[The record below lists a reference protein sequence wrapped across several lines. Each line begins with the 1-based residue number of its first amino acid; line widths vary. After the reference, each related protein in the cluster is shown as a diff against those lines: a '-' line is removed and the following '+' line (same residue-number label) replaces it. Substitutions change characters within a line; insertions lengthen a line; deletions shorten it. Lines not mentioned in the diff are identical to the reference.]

1 MLQKW
6 RNIGQFRR
14 CGFGVSELLGGGL
27 YEDCFTIGEQR
38 DGYMISAVF
47 EPRRRFRFTSALW
60 LFLFVSL
67 LRVQSLAQQIPDQ
80 LQKMNSTQ
88 TFDVTVYDSAPNLAV
103 ITIHVFAEEK
113 PNNLDRPARLDLTNL
128 ANHLGVF
135 QVTPAHGRAVF
146 TNVALGKY
154 DVTATAVGYLSSHQE
169 VTVLSPVTQQV
180 DIVVR
185 RDPYAVSLNEASGS
199 LPPKARKE
207 AKRVVSLLRSGQ
219 LDDAR
224 KHLEKAYNLS
234 PSNADLNFLLGYLH
248 FQQKDYEQAGRYLGT
263 AASLNPHSAQTLILL
278 GRTNLL
284 RENYPA
290 ARSALEQAILADA
303 EDWQA
308 HDLLAVACLHEK
320 EYSMARD
327 EAQTAIA
334 KGMKHGKNA
343 SAPAQLA
350 LGQALVGLGERD
362 GAVQALKTFV
372 NESPQDRV
380 VSQVRTL
387 ITNLQKTEVSSAAGG
402 NSISADTTTHVD
414 LIESVPE
421 PVLSLQTWRP
431 PDIDDAKP
439 VVIPGGACPATQ
451 VLAGSGERV
460 QELVHDVT
468 GFAADEV
475 LFHRSLDSV
484 GLSAHAETRKYSYI
498 AAISPQP
505 GSVSI
510 DEYRT
515 DRTVQPGDPDS
526 ISTTGFVMLPLVFH
540 PEMQGG
546 FEFDC
551 EGQGEWHGQTVWL
564 VHFRQRPDRPNRMQ
578 EFAVAGKS
586 FRVDLKGRAWIS
598 ADKFQ
603 IMRIDADIV
612 TPIREIQLLSEHQ
625 RVEFGPVPFAK
636 QNTSLWLPKNAEIYL
651 DFGKHHY
658 YRRHS
663 FDHYMLFDVGVVEKD
678 KVPPATPTSG
688 PTPTAEK
695 NP

>member
-1 MLQKW
+1 M
-6 RNIGQFRR
+6 
-14 CGFGVSELLGGGL
+14 
-27 YEDCFTIGEQR
+27 
-38 DGYMISAVF
+38 
-47 EPRRRFRFTSALW
+47 
-60 LFLFVSL
+60 
-67 LRVQSLAQQIPDQ
+67 QSLAQIPDQ
-80 LQKMNSTQ
+80 LQQMNSTQ
-88 TFDVTVYDSAPNLAV
+88 TFDVTMYKNAPNRAV
-103 ITIHVFAEEK
+103 ISVHVFAEEK
-113 PNNLDRPARLDLTNL
+113 PNDLDRPARLDLANL

-135 QVTPAHGRAVF
+135 MVTPAHGGAVF
-146 TNVALGKY
+146 TNVVLGKY
-154 DVTATAVGYLSSHQE
+154 DLTVTAVGYLSSHQD

-180 DIVVR
+180 DIVLH

-199 LPPKARKE
+199 MPTKAKKE
-207 AKRVVSLLRSGQ
+207 ARRVVSLLRSGQ

-248 FQQKDYEQAGRYLGT
+248 FQQQDYEQAGRYLST
-263 AASLNPHSAQTLILL
+263 AASLNPHSAQTLTLL

-290 ARSALEQAILADA
+290 ARSALEQAILADS

-308 HDLLAVACLHEK
+308 HDLLAVAYLHEK

-334 KGMKHGKNA
+334 KGVRNA
-343 SAPAQLA
+343 SASAELA
-350 LGQALVGLGERD
+350 LGQALIGLGKREE
-362 GAVQALKTFV
+362 AVQALKIFV
-372 NESPQDRV
+372 NESREHSV
-380 VSQVRTL
+380 VSEVRTM
-387 ITNLQKTEVSSAAGG
+387 ITNLQKTEVGSAAGG
-402 NSISADTTTHVD
+402 NSIGADITTQVD
-414 LIESVPE
+414 LIAAVPK
-421 PVLSLQTWRP
+421 PVLSIQTWRP

-439 VVIPGGACPATQ
+439 VLTPGETCPATQ

-460 QELVHDVT
+460 RELVQDVT
-468 GFAADEV
+468 RFGADEV

-484 GLSAHAETRKYSYI
+484 GLSAYTETRKYSYV
-498 AAISPQP
+498 AAISTRP
-505 GSVSI
+505 GSVVI

-515 DRTVQPGDPDS
+515 DRNVQAGDPDS

-540 PEMQGG
+540 PEIQGD

-551 EGQGEWHGQTVWL
+551 EGQGDWNGQTVWL
-564 VHFRQRPDRPNRMQ
+564 MHFRQRPDRPNRMQ
-578 EFAVAGKS
+578 DYTVAGKS
-586 FRVDLKGRAWIS
+586 FRIDLKGRAWIS

-612 TPIREIQLLSEHQ
+612 TPIHEIQLLSEHQ

-636 QNTSLWLPKNAEIYL
+636 KNTSLWLPKDAEIYL

-663 FDHYMLFDVGVVEKD
+663 FDHYMLFDVDVAEKD
-678 KVPPATPTSG
+678 KVPPGAPTSG
-688 PTPTAEK
+688 PTATAEK